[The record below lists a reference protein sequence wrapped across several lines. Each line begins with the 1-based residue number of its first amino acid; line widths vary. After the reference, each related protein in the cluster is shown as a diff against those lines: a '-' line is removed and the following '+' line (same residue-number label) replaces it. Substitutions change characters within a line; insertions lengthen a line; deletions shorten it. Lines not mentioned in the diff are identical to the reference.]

1 MKDRLVLRLS
11 DGWAV
16 RADELQWMLCR
27 QTSAKGGW
35 KPLSFVATTK
45 AILLRCIREKSA
57 IVDAAGQAALDALPE
72 SFREWKRQGGRPV
85 TAGAASGPDTGAH
98 SGLSALAGA
107 PRVPEIGVATPDTL
121 ISPLRAHPATRNGE
135 VAR

>member
-45 AILLRCIREKSA
+45 AILLRCIREKGA
-57 IVDAAGQAALDALPE
+57 VVDAEGQAALDALPD
-72 SFREWKRQGGRPV
+72 SFREWKRQSAESFPRTTGLESEIGRHSRNSASPAVGG
-85 TAGAASGPDTGAH
+85 
-98 SGLSALAGA
+98 
-107 PRVPEIGVATPDTL
+107 PEIGVATPATL
-121 ISPLRAHPATRNGE
+121 ISRLRASLDTRDGE
-135 VAR
+135 AAR